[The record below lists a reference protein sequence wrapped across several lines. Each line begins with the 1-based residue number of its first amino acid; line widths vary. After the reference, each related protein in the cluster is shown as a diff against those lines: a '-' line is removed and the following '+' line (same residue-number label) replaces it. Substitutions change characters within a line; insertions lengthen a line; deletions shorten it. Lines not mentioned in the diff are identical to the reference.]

1 MDNAVNMVVYADV
14 YKTIRLI
21 PIAEERAAAAMA
33 LLDYGCG
40 GLEYEGDSI
49 FIQMIMQQAKIGID
63 KAQERYNKSIENGKK
78 GGRTKQFKDEDI
90 IALKSQG
97 MTNKEVAAVL
107 GCSERTVQRSNV
119 SNRQNIQTDKTD
131 TTKETDKTDTD
142 RQQLNNNKNNNNN
155 NNNNFNKNG
164 KSLFSDLF

>member
-1 MDNAVNMVVYADV
+1 MDKIENMIIYADV

-21 PIAEERAAAAMA
+21 PTVEERNAAAMA

-63 KAQERYNKSIENGKK
+63 KAQARYNKAIENGKK

-90 IALKSQG
+90 NALKSQG
-97 MTNKEVAAVL
+97 MTNKEVAAAL
-107 GCSERTVQRSNV
+107 GCSERTVQRYNV
-119 SNRQNIQTDKTD
+119 ANRQNTQTDKTD

-142 RQQLNNNKNNNNN
+142 RQQLNNNINKNNNC
-155 NNNNFNKNG
+155 NKNG